1 VATAPQPKYPEILAE
16 LAAAVAASLIESGIA
31 APAARAAADKAVE
44 DVRANFGGQ
53 NIYIPM
59 GLGYNLA
66 RRNAE
71 IRRRLAAGEN
81 REAIRREFGLS
92 EMQLHR
98 IEDDETPSRR

>member
-1 VATAPQPKYPEILAE
+1 MADPAIKYPEILAE
-16 LAAAVAASLIESGIA
+16 LAATVAASLIENGIA
-31 APAARAAADKAVE
+31 PKVAREAAEKAVE

-81 REAIRREFGLS
+81 REAIRREFELS

-98 IEDDETPSRR
+98 IEDDDTPSRR